1 MILFIK
7 LLIAHLIADFFLQ
20 TEQAIK
26 KRNELKL
33 RSGFFYLHLLLHFL
47 CLIVICYEPG
57 FWKLAVGIVISHG
70 IIDYLKMSF
79 QNPQTQ
85 WTWFV
90 GDQIAHLTVLAF
102 AVLYWQNI
110 YPDIPSLIGP
120 EVIIIASGLIFLTQP
135 ASISIRMFFSR
146 WPSPQDDSLEKAGR
160 YIGYFER
167 ILIFIFVLSGHWEA
181 VGFLLT
187 AKSVFRFGDLRESAN
202 RGLTEYIM
210 IGTMLSYGLAL
221 AVSLLCLHLLE
232 STAQW

>member
-7 LLIAHLIADFFLQ
+7 MLIAHLIADFFLQ
-20 TEQAIK
+20 TEQSIK
-26 KRNELKL
+26 RRNELKL
-33 RSGFFYLHLLLHFL
+33 RSGFFYFHLLLHFL
-47 CLIVICYEPG
+47 CLIGLCYEPG
-57 FWKLAVGIVISHG
+57 FWKLAAGIVLSHG
-70 IIDYLKMSF
+70 IIDYLKMNY
-79 QNPQTQ
+79 QKPKTQ
-85 WTWFV
+85 WAWFV
-90 GDQIAHLTVLAF
+90 GDQLAHVTVLAL
-102 AVLYWQNI
+102 AALYWQNI
-110 YPDIPSLIGP
+110 ALDIASSIGA
-120 EVIIIASGLIFLTQP
+120 ETIIILSGLIFLTQP

-160 YIGYFER
+160 FIGYFER

-221 AVSLLCLHLLE
+221 AVSLLCIHLLA
-232 STAQW
+232 TAAQ